1 MLFIIMIGYIILG
14 DIIMQN
20 EVTNKLEEVVALLKD
35 PETTVMNN
43 EIKEKLGKIIT
54 FLDNSGDAAT
64 EQETKEKLE
73 TIVELVNNVM
83 VDPDIDI
90 EYCIPEVATTSDTC
104 DISGDPYI
112 SVTYVVSEYTKPTRK
127 IRLTDSYLR
136 NSAQEIANL
145 VTFSIEQFKTEID
158 SVEMG

>member
-1 MLFIIMIGYIILG
+1 
-14 DIIMQN
+14 MQN
-20 EVTNKLEEVVALLKD
+20 EVKKKLEEIVSLLND
-35 PETTVMNN
+35 PDTTVLDK
-43 EIKEKLGKIIT
+43 ELKEKLGKILAL
-54 FLDNSGDAAT
+54 LDNTDEAAT
-64 EQETKEKLE
+64 AEETKVKLE
-73 TIVELVNNVM
+73 SIVNLVNNVM

-104 DISGDPYI
+104 DVSGDPYI

>member
-1 MLFIIMIGYIILG
+1 MTGYINLG
-14 DIIMQN
+14 DMIMQN
-20 EVTNKLEEVVALLKD
+20 EVKKKLEELVSLLND
-35 PETTVMNN
+35 PDTTVLDK
-43 EIKEKLGKIIT
+43 ELKEKLGKILAL
-54 FLDNSGDAAT
+54 LDNAGEAVT
-64 EQETKEKLE
+64 EEETKEKLE
-73 TIVELVNNVM
+73 NIVKLVNNVM

-90 EYCIPEVATTSDTC
+90 EYCIPEVATTSDSC
-104 DISGDPYI
+104 DVSGDPYI

-136 NSAQEIANL
+136 NSAEEIANL